1 MKYRR
6 LVQISGVYDLVVTFP
21 FAFPILCEFQIQFLK
36 QLHVSLNLTGSI
48 PDFHPIH
55 YFFINLMGSLVIV
68 WSILRIK
75 YPENILGL
83 FDSFARIMFSS
94 LMLYY
99 LLVFKVTGLLWFLFF
114 PEITWGAVQI
124 YGYFAKSRDEV

>member
-1 MKYRR
+1 MKYKK
-6 LVQISGVYDLVVTFP
+6 LVQLSALYDLVITFP
-21 FAFPILCEFQIQFLK
+21 FAFPKLCEIQINVLK
-36 QLHVSLNLTGSI
+36 EIHLRLNLSGTI
-48 PDFHPIH
+48 PEFHPLH

-83 FDSFARIMFSS
+83 FDSFARILFSS

-99 LLVFKVTGLLWFLFF
+99 LLIFKVTGLLWFLLI
-114 PEITWGAVQI
+114 PEITWGVVQFI
-124 YGYFAKSRDEV
+124 GYMKKPK